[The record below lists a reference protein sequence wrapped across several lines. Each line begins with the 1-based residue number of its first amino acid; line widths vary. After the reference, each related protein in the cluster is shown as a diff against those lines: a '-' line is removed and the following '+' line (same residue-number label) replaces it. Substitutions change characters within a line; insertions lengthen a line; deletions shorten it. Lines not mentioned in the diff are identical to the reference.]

1 MFQWLY
7 DVLWLLAPIWIRRYL
22 DKRSGS
28 APAYRA
34 HRDELLGKPH
44 PESRYRR
51 GLIHAVSVGETRAAQ
66 PLIRELRRRFPDAPL
81 LMTQMTPT
89 GRETAQV
96 LFPDAQCR
104 YLPYDKNVGT
114 AVLRTPPDV
123 RHFDGNRNLAQ
134 SDEGMPASGCRCF
147 WRMRG
152 CRKNR

>member
-34 HRDELLGKPH
+34 HRDERFGKPY
-44 PESRYRR
+44 PNPIT
-51 GLIHAVSVGETRAAQ
+51 GAVWIHAVSVGETRAAQ
-66 PLIRELRRRFPDAPL
+66 SLIRELRRRFPDAPL

-104 YLPYDKNVGT
+104 YLPYDKKRGYGSFCANT
-114 AVLRTPPDV
+114 A
-123 RHFDGNRNLAQ
+123 
-134 SDEGMPASGCRCF
+134 RCSAF
-147 WRMRG
+147 
-152 CRKNR
+152 